1 MSRGTR
7 RGWLVL
13 LVAVLALGATVGV
26 RPPHA
31 PPLYDGIGFPDEP
44 YRWVV
49 PPDGVTNTVAA
60 ATVAAATVKVS
71 PGTSSGPVSQQSRG
85 FSAEQGPQVAFAVGE
100 GTFDP
105 PTGTTQIDVT
115 ATPKAP
121 PATPPAGGTV
131 VSNLYTFAATAGGKK
146 VPLAAAASIVVNLRA
161 DTATQQV
168 VVVCSWDG
176 TQWNQQPTRQVGT
189 EIYAAQLS
197 RLDPVALVKL
207 DRGVAPTVAA
217 PTPAATADG
226 PTDPATTPPAASGAS
241 SRTLLLTIGGIVVLL
256 AGALLVLRRRTGGE

>member
-1 MSRGTR
+1 MTRSAR

-13 LVAVLALGATVGV
+13 LVAVLALGATVGF

-44 YRWVV
+44 YRWVE
-49 PPDGVTNTVAA
+49 PPTGVQNTVAA
-60 ATVAAATVKVS
+60 PTVAAATVKVS
-71 PGTSSGPVSQQSRG
+71 TGSGSGLLSLQSRG

-100 GTFDP
+100 GSFRP
-105 PTGTTQIDVT
+105 APGTTAIDVK

-121 PATPPAGGTV
+121 PPVLPAGGAV
-131 VSNLYTFAATAGGKK
+131 VSNLYVFTATADGKK
-146 VPLAAAASIVVNLRA
+146 VPLAAAASVVVNLRA
-161 DTATQQV
+161 DAPTDQT
-168 VVVCSWDG
+168 VVVCTWDG
-176 TQWNQQPTRQVGT
+176 TRWNQQPTRQVGT

-197 RLDPVALVKL
+197 TLDPVALVKL

-226 PTDPATTPPAASGAS
+226 TDPGTTTPAADGAS

-256 AGALLVLRRRTGGE
+256 AAALLVLRRRTGGE

>member
-44 YRWVV
+44 YRWVE

-100 GTFDP
+100 GSFDA
-105 PTGTTQIDVT
+105 PTGTTQIDVK

-121 PATPPAGGTV
+121 PATRPEGGAV
-131 VSNLYTFAATAGGKK
+131 VSNLYVFTAIADGKK

-161 DTATQQV
+161 DVATQQV
-168 VVVCSWDG
+168 VVVCTWDG
-176 TQWNQQPTRQVGT
+176 TRWNQQPTRQVGT

-197 RLDPVALVKL
+197 TLDPVALVKL

-226 PTDPATTPPAASGAS
+226 ADDPAATPATTGAS